1 MEKSRKNTAGGGV
14 VLSAWGVE
22 GTVRGTVW
30 LQRGGV
36 LGVMREAGA
45 R

>member
-14 VLSAWGVE
+14 VLSACGVE

-30 LQRGGV
+30 LQRG
-36 LGVMREAGA
+36 
-45 R
+45 